1 MHDVLSDFKRC
12 AIVTDMYFQ
21 QFHGNMVLS
30 PVFPAASPCSLT
42 LLTGT
47 VSASAPIALISL
59 LLRSQRK

>member
-1 MHDVLSDFKRC
+1 
-12 AIVTDMYFQ
+12 MYFQ